1 MFVLFGVNK
10 FSIFEVKKLKK
21 KKNININKITI
32 RKEKKPNII
41 LTDDIVYQSWYL
53 ILSQE
58 NYK

>member
-32 RKEKKPNII
+32 RKEKKANII
-41 LTDDIVYQSWYL
+41 MTDDIVYQSWYL